1 MATKA
6 TCYLF
11 GILFIL
17 VSFSGCDSGSSDNK
31 VNVLSDGA
39 SGIDENDTSDEIISK
54 ITGSYQIKESTV
66 TFENGSKVFLSAKEG
81 ELEGQMDIS
90 ESGVITQSLTVVSL
104 GKTIRGKI
112 TIEEATKDYFK
123 ITSKQC
129 TYNLLYKYAV
139 TSVETS
145 LATTATEKV
154 VCGRND
160 FEEVDVW
167 IKDSV
172 QKNIKASTTSPKQ
185 TIQRIDAGGIIG
197 KITKP
202 Y

>member
-1 MATKA
+1 MTVKN

-11 GILFIL
+11 WLLLLL
-17 VSFSGCDSGSSDNK
+17 VLFSGCDSGSSEKK
-31 VNVLSDGA
+31 VNVLSDGT
-39 SGIDENDTSDEIISK
+39 SGIDEDDTSDEIISK
-54 ITGSYQIKESTV
+54 ISGSYQIKQSTV
-66 TFENGSKVFLSAKEG
+66 TFENGSKVFLSAKKG

-90 ESGVITQSLTVVSL
+90 ESGVITQTLTVVSL

-112 TIEEATKDYFK
+112 TIEEVTKDYFK

-129 TYNLLYKYAV
+129 TYNLLYKYSV
-139 TSVETS
+139 TNAETL
-145 LATTATEKV
+145 LATTAKKKV
-154 VCGRND
+154 VCGSND

-172 QKNIKASTTSPKQ
+172 KKNIKTPTTSPKQ
-185 TIQRIDAGGIIG
+185 PIQGIGAGGIIG
-197 KITKP
+197 EITKP